1 MLRKTFA
8 IGQPAVRFVYVILPI
23 SLSLHLQHGPGPQLK
38 KHWIYIM
45 LRKTFAILFVLS
57 FIAAQ
62 LERTDAQTT
71 LSIEEDIT
79 IGSFDLSVPPF
90 AFGVGFPAARDLTFD
105 ESTGVITVGSP
116 NEMETF
122 RGGITFDR
130 AGNSTVFF
138 DPFPD
143 SPSFETNFGAT
154 FRGPATLGA
163 NQFTSG
169 ISIDHSTFFGSFF
182 NSHTLQV
189 RDTATGNL
197 LLDLSGRT
205 NDAFGDP
212 DDPEYVSARYNRV
225 RGSLFLQEVGGT
237 VREVLPSSGSIF
249 QFDELND
256 LGISLGEFEINQRDG
271 NLYDISNTDVD
282 IYDPND
288 GSLLESIDISGFGL
302 DTLEAH
308 AIDSDRGS
316 LWLLGTTTDPG
327 TIFPTTR
334 LLRVGT
340 IAIPE
345 PSHLAIA
352 PLLLLLSARR
362 RRN

>member
-1 MLRKTFA
+1 ML
-8 IGQPAVRFVYVILPI
+8 Q
-23 SLSLHLQHGPGPQLK
+23 
-38 KHWIYIM
+38 
-45 LRKTFAILFVLS
+45 KTFAILFVLS

-90 AFGVGFPAARDLTFD
+90 AFGVGFPDARDLTFD

-362 RRN
+362 RRRN